1 MNIVFLDRS
10 TLGNDISLKSFDE
23 LGEVIIYDT
32 TTPNQTLERV
42 KQADIVVT
50 NKVVIDKKI
59 MDKSNIKLI
68 CVAATGMNNI
78 DLEYAGIKK
87 IEVKNVAGYS
97 TSSVT
102 QLAFSMVLHFMQK
115 LSYYDN
121 YTKEGNWE
129 KSPIFTN
136 LGEPFHELK
145 NKKWGIIGLGNIGKS
160 VARVAE
166 AFGCNVTYCS
176 TSGANYDSD
185 FIGVGLKE
193 LLIKSDIIS
202 IHCPLNETTENM
214 INESN
219 LPLLKDKAILLN
231 LARGGIINEKDLA
244 KIIDTKEFY
253 CGIDVVSKEPI
264 EVESPLLS
272 VKNKNQLLLTPHIG
286 WASIES
292 RKLLIEG
299 VLSNIKNYV
308 L

>member
-1 MNIVFLDRS
+1 MKIVFLDRS
-10 TLGNDISLKSFDE
+10 TLGNDISLKSFE
-23 LGEVIIYDT
+23 EFGEVIIYDT
-32 TTPNQTLERV
+32 TTPKQTLERV

-59 MDKSNIKLI
+59 MDKSSIKLI

-78 DLEYAGIKK
+78 DLDHAALKK

-102 QLAFSMVLHFMQK
+102 QLTFSMVLHFMQK

-121 YTKEGNWE
+121 YTKEGKWE
-129 KSPIFTN
+129 NSPIFTN

-176 TSGANYDSD
+176 TSGVNYDSE
-185 FIGVGLKE
+185 FIGVGLNE
-193 LLIKSDIIS
+193 ILIKSDIIS

-219 LPLLKDKAILLN
+219 LPLIKDKAILLN

-244 KIIDTKEFY
+244 KIIDTKELY

-264 EVESPLLS
+264 EAKSPLLS
-272 VKNKNQLLLTPHIG
+272 IQNKNQLLLTPHIG
-286 WASIES
+286 WASIEA
-292 RKLLIEG
+292 RKILVEG
-299 VLSNIKNYV
+299 VLSNIKKYV